1 MDPFLCICVYL
12 ASILSYLIA
21 GRLHWAEEDCM
32 QLAAE
37 LVEGLTGMG
46 RLQDAAIVSVQ
57 HLRNTDAAVQ
67 LFCSAHEWRQV
78 VANHQFQGSLS
89 RPCGN
94 SLCMHPQEHQ
104 PAYRQ
109 AAVQKSLPT

>member
-1 MDPFLCICVYL
+1 
-12 ASILSYLIA
+12 
-21 GRLHWAEEDCM
+21 M

-78 VANHQFQGSLS
+78 VANHQLKDHCQGHVGIVCACIHRNISQHIARQL
-89 RPCGN
+89 RKRA
-94 SLCMHPQEHQ
+94 LQ
-104 PAYRQ
+104 PEME
-109 AAVQKSLPT
+109 